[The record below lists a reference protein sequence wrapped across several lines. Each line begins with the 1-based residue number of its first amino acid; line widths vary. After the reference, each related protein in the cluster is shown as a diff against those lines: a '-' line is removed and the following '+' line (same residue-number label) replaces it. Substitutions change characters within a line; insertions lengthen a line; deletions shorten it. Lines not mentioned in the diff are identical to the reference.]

1 MALPVPQVV
10 AKRQPVP
17 WMVIRWQPV
26 PWMVARRLA
35 VPWVV
40 VRLALV
46 LLWATKP
53 VSRFSVT
60 ALGLLWLS

>member
-1 MALPVPQVV
+1 MVVPVPQVV

-46 LLWATKP
+46 LLWATKS
-53 VSRFSVT
+53 VSRFSVA